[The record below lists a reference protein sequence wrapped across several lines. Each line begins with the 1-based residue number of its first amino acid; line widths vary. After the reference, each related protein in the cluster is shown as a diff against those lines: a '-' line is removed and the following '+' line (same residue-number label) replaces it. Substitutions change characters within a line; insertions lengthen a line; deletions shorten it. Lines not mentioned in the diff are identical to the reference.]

1 MFITINLED
10 TIHAQ
15 LQRVATEADTTVAN
29 VLQHVIAAS
38 TEALAAGVDT
48 RIGNLM
54 RVIGFGPMCLIESEM
69 GEEEFNTLGRESIVD
84 IREQLVKTFEE
95 NIDNLMQVETESA
108 RIVRHILAALFTNVH
123 TDGNYHELFGIT
135 ATSGEDLDARLRK
148 AFSTLSPDNAEEQVD
163 PGLEEMISRLRASPG
178 NHFKFND
185 LIIDTVADIT
195 ASEFARMV
203 RRGDFEGVIVSKDAT
218 QTNVYSYTGPKTSIE
233 EVAGDNLLQE

>member
-15 LQRVATEADTTVAN
+15 LQHVAIEADTTVAN
-29 VLQHVIAAS
+29 VLQHVIASA

-54 RVIGFGPMCLIESEM
+54 RVIGFGPMCLIESESDAS
-69 GEEEFNTLGRESIVD
+69 EFNTLGSGSMVD

-95 NIDNLMQVETESA
+95 NINILMQDETESA
-108 RIVRHILAALFTNVH
+108 RIVRHILASLFTEVH
-123 TDGNYHELFGIT
+123 TDGNYHELFGVM
-135 ATSGEDLDARLRK
+135 AVSGEDLNARLRM
-148 AFSTLSPDNAEEQVD
+148 AFSTMSPAKAEKQVD

-178 NHFKFND
+178 KNFKFND

-203 RRGDFEGVIVSKDAT
+203 RRGDFEGVVVSKDAT

-233 EVAGDNLLQE
+233 EVATDN

>member
-1 MFITINLED
+1 MFVTINLED

-15 LQRVATEADTTVAN
+15 LQHVATEADTTVAN
-29 VLQHVIAAS
+29 VLQHVIASA

-54 RVIGFGPMCLIESEM
+54 RVIGFGPMCLIESESDAS
-69 GEEEFNTLGRESIVD
+69 EFDTLGSGSLVD

-95 NIDNLMQVETESA
+95 NIDILMQDETESA
-108 RIVRHILAALFTNVH
+108 RIVRNILASLFKEVH

-135 ATSGEDLDARLRK
+135 ATSGEDLHARLRK
-148 AFSTLSPDNAEEQVD
+148 AFSTMSPDNAEEQVD

-178 NHFKFND
+178 NQFKFND
-185 LIIDTVADIT
+185 LVNDTDADIT
-195 ASEFARMV
+195 ATEFARMV
-203 RRGDFEGVIVSKDAT
+203 RRGDFEGVIVSKDTT

-233 EVAGDNLLQE
+233 EVAADN

>member
-15 LQRVATEADTTVAN
+15 LQHVALEADTTVAN
-29 VLQHVIAAS
+29 VLQHVIASS

-54 RVIGFGPMCLIESEM
+54 RVIGFGPMCLIESESDAS
-69 GEEEFNTLGRESIVD
+69 EFNTLGSGSIVD

-95 NIDNLMQVETESA
+95 NINILMQDETESA
-108 RIVRHILAALFTNVH
+108 RIVRHILASLFTEAH
-123 TDGNYHELFGIT
+123 TDGNYHELFGVM
-135 ATSGEDLDARLRK
+135 ATSGEDLNARLRM
-148 AFSTLSPDNAEEQVD
+148 AFSTMSPGNAEAQVD

-185 LIIDTVADIT
+185 LVNDTDADIRAT
-195 ASEFARMV
+195 EFARMV

-233 EVAGDNLLQE
+233 EVATDNLLQE